1 MKNNLIFFKW
11 RNSYFF
17 GAVFFSGQ
25 LIFGSSYFF
34 RTVTSSQQLLFQ
46 NSYFFRGKLVLNS
59 YFLRID
65 CSLGRLLLQ
74 NSCFFGRLIQSKDIQ
89 KSFLSE
95 ASNLSEQ
102 LLIQQS
108 YFFKKS
114 YFFRIA
120 AFLEELLLKTVNFSG
135 KHNSAAATFSGQL
148 RFQGGYF
155 SKRATCL

>member
-17 GAVFFSGQ
+17 GAVFSSEQ
-25 LIFGSSYFF
+25 LLFGSSYFF
-34 RTVTSSQQLLFQ
+34 RTVISSQQLLFQ
-46 NSYFFRGKLVLNS
+46 NSYFFRGKLVLSS

-65 CSLGRLLLQ
+65 CSLGRLLFRKTYSEQ
-74 NSCFFGRLIQSKDIQ
+74 RYIQ

-108 YFFKKS
+108 YFFKNS

-120 AFLEELLLKTVNFSG
+120 AFLEELLLETVNFSG
-135 KHNSAAATFSGQL
+135 KHNSAAATFSG
-148 RFQGGYF
+148 
-155 SKRATCL
+155 